1 MFTLRIDCHRNS
13 SGQPCT
19 LRIAHMPFDNL
30 DHCILDDHN
39 YNYDH
44 PRRNNLT
51 SQFALAEQDALSEAE
66 RNFGWLT
73 ADVARL
79 MRTIF
84 DRRVKTLGLTRPQ
97 WLALVRL
104 KRRPGASQSELAD
117 MMEIERAPAGKIV
130 DRLEERGWIERR
142 TDPGDRRINRIFL
155 TELGERVHATISPI
169 AVSTV
174 ADALGDLSANEIS
187 RVTTLMSRIKT
198 RLVDLAETDSA
209 ADIDWPEGLDAGE
222 IEATQPP

>member
-1 MFTLRIDCHRNS
+1 M
-13 SGQPCT
+13 
-19 LRIAHMPFDNL
+19 A
-30 DHCILDDHN
+30 
-39 YNYDH
+39 
-44 PRRNNLT
+44 
-51 SQFALAEQDALSEAE
+51 EAE

-104 KRRPGASQSELAD
+104 NRRPGASQSELAD

-142 TDPGDRRINRIFL
+142 PDPDDRRINRIFL
-155 TELGERVHATISPI
+155 TEVGERLHATISPI
-169 AVSTV
+169 ALATVS
-174 ADALGDLSANEIS
+174 DALGDLNVGEVA
-187 RVTTLMSRIKT
+187 RLTQLMSRVKL
-198 RLVDLAETDSA
+198 RLSEIAETDNIA
-209 ADIDWPEGLDAGE
+209 AIDWPEGAEARAMGDA
-222 IEATQPP
+222 QPP